1 MYYLPGAEIFL
12 LVLTSEENE
21 GEGTG
26 RNVCEVFGVCAE
38 SCGLTV
44 IEHQKRQTFQK
55 KTFQI
60 GPKFCTEPHKASIL
74 VMTQFCVITL

>member
-26 RNVCEVFGVCAE
+26 MGGSRTLAAMSVRCSEYVL
-38 SCGLTV
+38 S
-44 IEHQKRQTFQK
+44 
-55 KTFQI
+55 
-60 GPKFCTEPHKASIL
+60 PMASKS
-74 VMTQFCVITL
+74 